1 MSGSIEPTRQL
12 PGPGH
17 ADGRTPGRCGLF
29 EVLNPT
35 NPWSG
40 VVVGFGFFD
49 LFGFDEVALSQW

>member
-1 MSGSIEPTRQL
+1 MAVASHGAAAIRFT
-12 PGPGH
+12 
-17 ADGRTPGRCGLF
+17 AYDGVAFAGRCGLF